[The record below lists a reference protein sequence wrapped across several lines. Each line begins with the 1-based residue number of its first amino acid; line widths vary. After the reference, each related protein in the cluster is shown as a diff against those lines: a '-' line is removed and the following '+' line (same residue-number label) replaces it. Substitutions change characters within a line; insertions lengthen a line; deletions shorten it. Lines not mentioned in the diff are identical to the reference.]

1 MSFRAAYESQK
12 AGQME
17 LIDKYEALKRINS
30 YGGADAT
37 DPEDKRCDNLV
48 GYIYA
53 DVDSIKPVI
62 SGTDDIAYIVDGTC
76 GDCGH
81 EVVTDGD
88 YCPGCGRR
96 LMA

>member
-1 MSFRAAYESQK
+1 
-12 AGQME
+12 ME
-17 LIDKYEALKRINS
+17 LISKQAALKVINS

-48 GYIYA
+48 GSIYA
-53 DVDSIKPVI
+53 EVDSIEPVVSRI
-62 SGTDDIAYIVDGTC
+62 DDVAYIVDGTC
-76 GDCGH
+76 GDCGQ
-81 EVVTDGD
+81 EVAEDWT

>member
-1 MSFRAAYESQK
+1 
-12 AGQME
+12 ME
-17 LIDKYEALKRINS
+17 LINKQEALKRINS

-53 DVDSIKPVI
+53 DVDSIEPVVSRI
-62 SGTDDIAYIVDGTC
+62 DDVAYIVDGTC

-81 EVVTDGD
+81 EVAADCD
-88 YCPGCGRR
+88 YCPGCGRW